1 MGMEH
6 KQLSLEYDRNL
17 INKILDDINMR
28 YVVLFLYI
36 IRNDL
41 FQDFMDQDILDSY
54 QRVLVLDE
62 IYKGNIISFWDEN
75 FTDTAVDLGLFKNIR
90 TVREF
95 EQKDQDFIVKL
106 GEETVTF
113 EDETMLVPDDTLFRM
128 IRKKFKFLTRR
139 NFNLALTRLK
149 GVRCEVTGV
158 IHPFIY
164 QIGDHDYT
172 ISDDLYYI
180 LDQFGNIYQ
189 AIKMEDTIEGFY
201 KRFDE
206 LKTKIDEFLSLYD
219 SDLNKTTVVKKIN
232 QAIEQKKDIFK
243 HLKDEKVSLPEKFK
257 FGSLNKNNEN
267 FQKWYRTLI
276 DLLNYRYQLE
286 EIDEKLMEIRTYYSG
301 KNKKFSYLEFIEKVS
316 FNEDDIVNTIGNA
329 LIDLRKEIVKIN
341 DEISKLTKK
350 EVKLMNLD
358 YERYKLMEE

>member
-28 YVVLFLYI
+28 YVILFLYI

-41 FQDFMDQDILDSY
+41 FQDFMDEKIIESY
-54 QRVLVLDE
+54 QRVLILDE
-62 IYKGNIISFWDEN
+62 IYKGNILSFWNED
-75 FTDTAVDLGLFKNIR
+75 FTEVAVDLGLFKNIR
-90 TVREF
+90 TMREF
-95 EQKDQDFIVKL
+95 EQKDQDFVIKL
-106 GEETVTF
+106 GEETVTL
-113 EDETMLVPDDTLFRM
+113 EDNTILVPDDTLFRM

-149 GVRCEVTGV
+149 SVRCEVSGT

-164 QIGDHDYT
+164 QIGENDYT

-201 KRFDE
+201 KRFTE
-206 LKTKIDEFLSLYD
+206 LKDKIDEYLDIYGTELTR
-219 SDLNKTTVVKKIN
+219 TTITKKVN
-232 QAIEQKKDIFK
+232 EAIEQKKDIFNY
-243 HLKDEKVSLPEKFK
+243 LKDQKISLPDKFK
-257 FGSLNKNNEN
+257 FSSLDKNHKD
-267 FQKWYRTLI
+267 FQKWYSTLI
-276 DLLNYRYQLE
+276 DLLNYRYELR
-286 EIDEKLMEIRTYYSG
+286 EIDNRLMEIRNYYSG
-301 KNKKFSYLEFIEKVS
+301 KDKKYSYLEFIEKVS
-316 FNEDDIVNTIGNA
+316 FNEDDIVNKIGNS
-329 LIDLRKEIVKIN
+329 LIELRKEIVKIN
-341 DEISKLTKK
+341 EVISKLTKK
-350 EVKLMNLD
+350 KVKLINLD